1 MQEAIWED
9 LPQELWRTGY
19 SNLGLMKLLLITGP
33 PVLNLPGVS
42 LAGDEWA
49 LCSKPEWQ
57 LSLLFDTLHFKA
69 GQGHL
74 LWSSSFGF
82 LLVIHAS
89 FSFYELNNRVRNKW
103 SKFSNHKYSKAKY
116 DPSVLLSC
124 SHRHTH
130 THTQLQSPRAS
141 PQVLGYSV
149 KQLEWADITEGC
161 LCSWFPLHFEVSS
174 AHRNR
179 GHKAWLV
186 WRVWALCR
194 VGRVWGRLQ
203 WRACPPLCLSCGM
216 SVMGRTFSLLL
227 FGGG

>member
-74 LWSSSFGF
+74 LWSSSLGF

-89 FSFYELNNRVRNKW
+89 FSFYELKNRVRNKW

-116 DPSVLLSC
+116 DPSVPLSC
-124 SHRHTH
+124 SHTRTH
-130 THTQLQSPRAS
+130 THPPPVSQSLPAG
-141 PQVLGYSV
+141 VGL
-149 KQLEWADITEGC
+149 
-161 LCSWFPLHFEVSS
+161 LC
-174 AHRNR
+174 
-179 GHKAWLV
+179 KAAW
-186 WRVWALCR
+186 
-194 VGRVWGRLQ
+194 
-203 WRACPPLCLSCGM
+203 
-216 SVMGRTFSLLL
+216 MGRHHRRLSVLLISSPL
-227 FGGG
+227 WSFLGS